1 MLNVLLGAAGTL
13 AVLGLLFLGAF
24 LGWKARER
32 FQKETVQEL
41 DEETC
46 RRFEAEQQAFEDM
59 LNYNIDTAYGLN
71 SGVENLLGG
80 DG

>member
-1 MLNVLLGAAGTL
+1 MINFLLGAAGML
-13 AVLGLLFLGAF
+13 AVLGLLVLGAF

-32 FQKETVQEL
+32 FQKKTVQEL
-41 DEETC
+41 DEETR

-71 SGVENLLGG
+71 CGVENLLGG